1 MARATVRE
9 AAPQSYRI
17 GELAAKVGMTE
28 RTIRTL
34 KDELRESVRIVGA
47 QMN

>member
-1 MARATVRE
+1 
-9 AAPQSYRI
+9 
-17 GELAAKVGMTE
+17 MTE

-34 KDELRESVRIVGA
+34 TDQLRESVRIVGA